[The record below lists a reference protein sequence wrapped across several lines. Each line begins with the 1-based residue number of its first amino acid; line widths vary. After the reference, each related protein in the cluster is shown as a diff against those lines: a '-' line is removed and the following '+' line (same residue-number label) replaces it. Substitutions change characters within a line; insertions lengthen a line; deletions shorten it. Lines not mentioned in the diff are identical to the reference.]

1 MPFRGKANHAQIV
14 ALQTLFSAWHS
25 RSISDA
31 GDARVARLSWAST
44 QLGRDVDSFSNL
56 TGDEARQ
63 LIDVLKQS
71 LGQPLTRQPQS
82 WNRVRTRDRAQEAG
96 TAGRKGARS
105 AVIHLASADDLARID
120 EALQRLGW
128 TKERFEGWLK
138 SGSSPLKKKDGV
150 FVIRTVAEAN
160 RVWWA
165 LKAMMI
171 RGGVWKRKRAV

>member
-31 GDARVARLSWAST
+31 GDAREARLSWAST
-44 QLGRDVDSFSNL
+44 QLGRHVDSFSIL

-63 LIDVLKQS
+63 LIDILKQT
-71 LGQPLTRQPQS
+71 LGQPLTRQPRS
-82 WNRVRTRDRAQEAG
+82 WNRVRARDRAQVAG
-96 TAGRKGARS
+96 TAGRKGVRS

-128 TKERFEGWLK
+128 TRERFENWLQ
-138 SGSSPLKKKDGV
+138 SGSSPLKKKDGAL
-150 FVIRTVAEAN
+150 VIRTVAEAN
-160 RVWWA
+160 KVWWA
-165 LKAMMI
+165 LKAML
-171 RGGVWKRKRAV
+171 VRAGLWQPGKAV